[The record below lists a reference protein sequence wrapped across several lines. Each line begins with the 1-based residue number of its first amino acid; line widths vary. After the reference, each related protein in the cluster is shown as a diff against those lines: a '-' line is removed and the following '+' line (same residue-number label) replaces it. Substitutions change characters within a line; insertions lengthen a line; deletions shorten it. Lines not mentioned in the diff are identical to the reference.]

1 MITELKPI
9 YTSQNSFYNK
19 AIIELQSDILT
30 LYSYN
35 VRICKIANG
44 KFYRFRMQNDF
55 QKLNKK
61 EWLKMEVE
69 A

>member
-1 MITELKPI
+1 MIVGLKPVH
-9 YTSQNSFYNK
+9 TKQKSFYGK
-19 AIIELQSDILT
+19 AVIEICDDILT

-35 VRICKIANG
+35 VRICKIVNG
-44 KFYRFRMQNDF
+44 KFCRFRMQNDF

-61 EWLKMEVE
+61 EWLKMEME